1 MISKCAIQSHIQR
14 KFSQPHSALRI
25 CFVESC
31 ILSTHYGS
39 LLIVNIIIFIS
50 KKACLTDGWYQI
62 AWYPDPMLTTLITSG
77 KIRVGSKLV
86 TAGAELV
93 VTNPSSTNNQPK
105 RKCSS
110 GDEQIDEFKHLY
122 GDDGVAV
129 GMALKLH
136 GNSTRP
142 VSWCSRLGFTTKQ
155 PSSGAGLYPVPL
167 CTLSSDGGICSSI
180 RVVIQRRYSLQ
191 YMETLEVPEQ
201 NADTSTLL
209 TRTNSGPDE
218 LSSKFRLNRRR
229 IFRSERAEEAEVR
242 LYEARRLKVI
252 DGALDKLVA
261 NDPSKRRIQPTHEQ
275 LLALGNDGEALL
287 QAILNAPDSMEA
299 ESNLTQVQRD
309 AIQHYKESI
318 IHDAIIENVPPRQIT
333 PLLRLRVSGIH
344 PRDIAS
350 GYSELEIITL
360 SIDFLYLLLCDN
372 H

>member
-14 KFSQPHSALRI
+14 KFSQPDSALRI

-39 LLIVNIIIFIS
+39 LFIVNIIIFIS

-62 AWYPDPMLTTLITSG
+62 AWHPDPMLTTLITSG

-180 RVVIQRRYSLQ
+180 RVVIQVCFCLFS
-191 YMETLEVPEQ
+191 
-201 NADTSTLL
+201 A
-209 TRTNSGPDE
+209 
-218 LSSKFRLNRRR
+218 
-229 IFRSERAEEAEVR
+229 
-242 LYEARRLKVI
+242 
-252 DGALDKLVA
+252 
-261 NDPSKRRIQPTHEQ
+261 
-275 LLALGNDGEALL
+275 
-287 QAILNAPDSMEA
+287 
-299 ESNLTQVQRD
+299 
-309 AIQHYKESI
+309 
-318 IHDAIIENVPPRQIT
+318 
-333 PLLRLRVSGIH
+333 
-344 PRDIAS
+344 
-350 GYSELEIITL
+350 
-360 SIDFLYLLLCDN
+360 
-372 H
+372 